1 MNKKQVMS
9 LFVCS
14 LVPWTV
20 GNGLVPL
27 LPVYATTLGA
37 DQSTAGNYLAFSYIA
52 LALGAVSAGW
62 VSDRLGHRKISII
75 LSGLVGIPA
84 AFTLGLVESILAL
97 TLLTALLWFC
107 GGLGLALMGI
117 LTGMSTREDQRGKIF
132 GILSLTGGLG
142 ALTGGLTAG
151 ALVDRWG
158 YPTLFSVTAIFLVL
172 WPLSGLF
179 LTEVKTTRV
188 DREEGGATTKPQ
200 LGRSYYFLFSAS
212 LVASIAAFVI
222 VLGRSLLMGEL
233 AFNAT
238 DISLTGAVSGIISM
252 PLPLLMGWLSDRT
265 GRKIYLVLA
274 YLAAGS
280 SLAILVFSSSLWH
293 FATVMALQAFFTGVN
308 GSVGN
313 ALVTDLLPQEALG
326 RGLSLFNATS
336 WIGGVLGFAG
346 AGYAMQNLGMLPTF
360 IIGGCLPL
368 VGILLLVPLREP
380 KLPKKTETGDGL

>member
-1 MNKKQVMS
+1 MNKKQLIS

-27 LPVYATTLGA
+27 LPVYAITLGA
-37 DQSTAGNYLAFSYIA
+37 DQSAAGNYLAFSYIA

-62 VSDRLGHRKISII
+62 VSDRLGLRKISII
-75 LSGLVGIPA
+75 FSGLVGIPT
-84 AFTLGLVESILAL
+84 AFFLGRVESIWSL

-117 LTGMSTREDQRGKIF
+117 LTGMSAREDQRGKIF

-142 ALTGGLTAG
+142 ALTGGLAAG

-158 YPTLFSVTAIFLVL
+158 YPTLFSATAIFLVL

-179 LTEVKTTRV
+179 LTEAKTTRV
-188 DREEGGATTKPQ
+188 NREEGDVTAKPQ
-200 LGRSYYFLFSAS
+200 LGRSYYHLFSAS

-222 VLGRSLLMGEL
+222 VLGRSLRMGDL

-265 GRKIYLVLA
+265 GRKVYLILA
-274 YLAAGS
+274 YLAASS
-280 SLAILVFSSSLWH
+280 SLAILAVSSSLWH

-326 RGLSLFNATS
+326 KGLSLFGATS

-368 VGILLLVPLREP
+368 VGILLLVPVRGP
-380 KLPKKTETGDGL
+380 KTWLAPEEGD

>member
-1 MNKKQVMS
+1 
-9 LFVCS
+9 
-14 LVPWTV
+14 
-20 GNGLVPL
+20 
-27 LPVYATTLGA
+27 
-37 DQSTAGNYLAFSYIA
+37 
-52 LALGAVSAGW
+52 
-62 VSDRLGHRKISII
+62 
-75 LSGLVGIPA
+75 
-84 AFTLGLVESILAL
+84 
-97 TLLTALLWFC
+97 LTALLWFC

-117 LTGMSTREDQRGKIF
+117 LTGMSAHEDQRGKIF

-142 ALTGGLTAG
+142 ALIGGLAAG

-179 LTEVKTTRV
+179 LTEVKTTRI
-188 DREEGGATTKPQ
+188 DREEGGATTKQQ
-200 LGRSYYFLFSAS
+200 LGRSYYYLFSAS

-238 DISLTGAVSGIISM
+238 NISLTGAVSGIISM
-252 PLPLLMGWLSDRT
+252 PLPFLMGWLSDRT
-265 GRKIYLVLA
+265 GRKVYIVLA
-274 YLAAGS
+274 YLAASS
-280 SLAILVFSSSLWH
+280 SLAILAVSSSLWH

-313 ALVTDLLPQEALG
+313 ALVTDLLPQEVLG
-326 RGLSLFNATS
+326 RGLSLFSATS

-346 AGYAMQNLGMLPTF
+346 AGYALQNLGMLPTF

-368 VGILLLVPLREP
+368 VGILLLVPVRSSKP
-380 KLPKKTETGDGL
+380 NQ